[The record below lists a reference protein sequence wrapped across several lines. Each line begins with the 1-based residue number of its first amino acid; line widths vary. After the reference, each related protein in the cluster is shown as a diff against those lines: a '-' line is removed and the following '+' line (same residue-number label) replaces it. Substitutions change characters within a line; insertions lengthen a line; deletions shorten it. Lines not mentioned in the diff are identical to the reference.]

1 MGNELRDG
9 NKILNSHNKSFLK
22 NCNVFVIISKTTKK
36 RTTKNDTDST
46 EYNDMRNLP
55 VYYS

>member
-1 MGNELRDG
+1 MGDELRDG
-9 NKILNSHNKSFLK
+9 NKIFNSHNKSFLK

-46 EYNDMRNLP
+46 E
-55 VYYS
+55 

>member
-1 MGNELRDG
+1 MGDELRDG
-9 NKILNSHNKSFLK
+9 NKIFNSHNKSFLK